1 MRLLFINRYFYPD
14 ISATAHL
21 LTELTEDLA
30 ARGETVTVITS
41 NTAYTD
47 SASVLPPQEIY
58 KGIRVVR
65 VGFTH
70 FGRASTPARLAD
82 YFSFWIA
89 AFVTAVCTKHQDCLV
104 VLSDPPLLSVLAA
117 VVRMIKPVKTVCW
130 LQDVFPEIAIRAGVL
145 PEGLIARCLRWL
157 TRWSLR
163 QMDQVVVIGRCMERQ
178 ILSDAVHSPSLT
190 RIPNWADG
198 AHIKSLPRN
207 GNEFLQQHNLEKQ
220 FVVMYSGNH
229 GVVHEFETL
238 IALLRETR
246 SVPELCFCFI
256 GEGVWKKKLMD
267 TARAESWSHIR
278 FLPYQPK
285 SLLQSSLSAAD
296 VHLVSLRNDMEGL
309 SIPSKLYGAL
319 AAGRPVIFIGPRG
332 SEPSTLLSEAQ
343 CGYSV
348 QPGDTKSAVQ
358 ALLAIY
364 QDRTLLEKQGQA
376 ARLYF
381 SRRFDRNI
389 ATRTFH
395 QVFQR
400 ISISSSAVSSMEA
413 TTISPPSKVA

>member
-14 ISATAHL
+14 ISATAQL
-21 LTELTEDLA
+21 LTELAEDLA
-30 ARGETVTVITS
+30 AQGERITVITG
-41 NTAYTD
+41 NTAY
-47 SASVLPPQEIY
+47 ASDPAVRPTQEIY
-58 KGIRVVR
+58 KGIRIVR
-65 VGFTH
+65 VGFTR
-70 FGRASTPARLAD
+70 FGRARTLGRLAD
-82 YFSFWIA
+82 YFSFWIS
-89 AFVTAVCTKHQDCLV
+89 AFVTAICMKDQDCLV

-117 VVRMIKPVKTVCW
+117 MVRMVKPIKTVCW
-130 LQDVFPEIAIRAGVL
+130 LQDVFPEIAVRAGVL
-145 PEGLIARCLRWL
+145 REGVVARCLRWL
-157 TRWSLR
+157 ARWSLR

-178 ILSDAVHSPSLT
+178 ILSEGIPSPTLA

-198 AHIKSLPRN
+198 THIKSLPRKE
-207 GNEFLQQHNLEKQ
+207 NEFLQRHNLENK

-238 IALLRETR
+238 VALLRETR
-246 SVPELCFCFI
+246 SIPELCFCFI
-256 GEGVWKKKLMD
+256 GEGAWKKNLMD

-309 SIPSKLYGAL
+309 SIPSKVYGAL

-332 SEPSTLLSEAQ
+332 SEASTVLSEAQ

-348 QPGDTKSAVQ
+348 QPGDTQGAVQ
-358 ALLAIY
+358 ALLAVY
-364 QDRTLLEKQGQA
+364 KDRRLLEKQGQA
-376 ARLYF
+376 ARMYF
-381 SRRFDRNI
+381 NRRFERKI
-389 ATRTFH
+389 ATNNFH
-395 QVFQR
+395 QVFQQ
-400 ISISSSAVSSMEA
+400 ISMPSSVPSLNA

>member
-14 ISATAHL
+14 ISATAQL

-30 ARGETVTVITS
+30 AQGETITVITG
-41 NTAYTD
+41 NTPYAGGL
-47 SASVLPPQEIY
+47 SVLPAHEIY
-58 KGIRVVR
+58 KGIHIVR
-65 VGFTH
+65 VGFTR
-70 FGRASTPARLAD
+70 FGRARTLGRLAD
-82 YFSFWIA
+82 YLSFWIS
-89 AFVTAVCTKHQDCLV
+89 AFVTAIRAKDQDCLV

-117 VVRMIKPVKTVCW
+117 MVRVVKPIKTVCW
-130 LQDVFPEIAIRAGVL
+130 LQDVFPEIAVRAGVL
-145 PEGLIARCLRWL
+145 PEGLVARCLRWL
-157 TRWSLR
+157 ARWSLR

-178 ILSDAVHSPSLT
+178 ILSEGVPFPSLA

-198 AHIKSLPRN
+198 THIKSLPRGQN
-207 GNEFLQQHNLEKQ
+207 AFLQQHKLENR

-238 IALLRETR
+238 VTLLRETR

-256 GEGVWKKKLMD
+256 GEGAWKKKLMD
-267 TARAESWSHIR
+267 TAQAEGWSHIR

-309 SIPSKLYGAL
+309 SIPSKVYGAL
-319 AAGRPVIFIGPRG
+319 AAGRPIIFIGPRG
-332 SEPSTLLSEAQ
+332 SEASALLTEAQ

-348 QPGDTKSAVQ
+348 QPGDTQGAVK

-364 QDRTLLEKQGQA
+364 KDRALLEKQGQA

-389 ATRTFH
+389 ATKTFH

-400 ISISSSAVSSMEA
+400 VSMSPAIPPVETTTTSS
-413 TTISPPSKVA
+413 PSKAA

>member
-14 ISATAHL
+14 ISATAQL

-30 ARGETVTVITS
+30 AQGETVTVITG
-41 NTAYTD
+41 NTAYAGGQ
-47 SASVLPPQEIY
+47 SALPAQEFH
-58 KGIRVVR
+58 KGIRIVR
-65 VGFTH
+65 VGFTR
-70 FGRASTPARLAD
+70 FGRTRTLGRLAD
-82 YFSFWIA
+82 YVSFWIS
-89 AFVTAVCTKHQDCLV
+89 AFVTAVRAKQQDCLV

-117 VVRMIKPVKTVCW
+117 LVRMVRPIKTVCW
-130 LQDVFPEIAIRAGVL
+130 LQDVFPEIAVRAGVL
-145 PEGLIARCLRWL
+145 PEGLVARCLRWL
-157 TRWSLR
+157 ARWSLR

-178 ILSDAVHSPSLT
+178 MLSDGVLSPSLT

-198 AHIKSLPRN
+198 THIKSLPKSQ
-207 GNEFLQQHNLEKQ
+207 NEFLQRHNLENR

-238 IALLRETR
+238 VSLLRETR

-256 GEGVWKKKLMD
+256 GDGAWKKKLIE
-267 TARAESWSHIR
+267 TAQAEGWPHIR
-278 FLPYQPK
+278 FFPYQPK

-296 VHLVSLRNDMEGL
+296 VHLVSLRTEMEGL
-309 SIPSKLYGAL
+309 SIPSKVYGAL

-332 SEPSTLLSEAQ
+332 SETAALVGEAQ

-348 QPGDTKSAVQ
+348 QPGDTQGAVQ
-358 ALLAIY
+358 AVLAGY
-364 QDRTLLEKQGQA
+364 EDRALLEKQGQA

-389 ATRTFH
+389 ATKSFH

-400 ISISSSAVSSMEA
+400 VSMSSAVPSLEA
-413 TTISPPSKVA
+413 TTVPPPSKVA

>member
-1 MRLLFINRYFYPD
+1 M
-14 ISATAHL
+14 
-21 LTELTEDLA
+21 
-30 ARGETVTVITS
+30 
-41 NTAYTD
+41 
-47 SASVLPPQEIY
+47 
-58 KGIRVVR
+58 
-65 VGFTH
+65 
-70 FGRASTPARLAD
+70 
-82 YFSFWIA
+82 
-89 AFVTAVCTKHQDCLV
+89 
-104 VLSDPPLLSVLAA
+104 LSDPPLLSVLAA
-117 VVRMIKPVKTVCW
+117 VVRMVKPVKTVCW
-130 LQDVFPEIAIRAGVL
+130 LQDVFPEIAVRAGVL

-157 TRWSLR
+157 ARWSLR

-178 ILSDAVHSPSLT
+178 ILSEGVPFPSLA

-198 AHIKSLPRN
+198 TRIKSLPRSK
-207 GNEFLQQHNLEKQ
+207 NEFIQRHNLENQ

-238 IALLRETR
+238 VALLRETR

-256 GEGVWKKKLMD
+256 GEGAWKKKLMD
-267 TARAESWSHIR
+267 AARAECWSHIR

-309 SIPSKLYGAL
+309 SIPSKMYGAL
-319 AAGRPVIFIGPRG
+319 AAGRPVLFIGPRG
-332 SEPSTLLSEAQ
+332 SEASTLLSEAQ

-348 QPGDTKSAVQ
+348 QPGDTQGALQ
-358 ALLAIY
+358 ALLAVY
-364 QDRTLLEKQGQA
+364 KDRALLEKQGQA

-389 ATRTFH
+389 ATKNFH

-400 ISISSSAVSSMEA
+400 VSMSSAALSLEA
-413 TTISPPSKVA
+413 TTVSPPSKVA